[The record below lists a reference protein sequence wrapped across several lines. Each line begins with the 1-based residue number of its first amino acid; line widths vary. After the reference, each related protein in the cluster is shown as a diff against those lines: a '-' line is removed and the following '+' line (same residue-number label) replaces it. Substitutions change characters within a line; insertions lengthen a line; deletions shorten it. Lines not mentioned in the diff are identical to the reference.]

1 MVALAIA
8 ATLFGAGLL
17 VVVVAV
23 CLCINTSIGGTR
35 SDHDD
40 GSDTLF
46 GLGAAIM
53 VCAIPFL
60 VWGLTQ

>member
-23 CLCINTSIGGTR
+23 CLCTNTSIGGTR

-40 GSDTLF
+40 GSDTLW
-46 GLGAAIM
+46 
-53 VCAIPFL
+53 L
-60 VWGLTQ
+60 VWIFQ